1 VEIMRAPEFNASQH
15 IASIILTVMKHD
27 PEYRSAMNL
36 RYSEEILEACSQ
48 LHYSITS
55 FDRKREPDDIKATEG
70 SSLEWGVE
78 WVLRTSGG
86 VPNIIYDEGDR
97 GREAMVRVIGRNPR
111 EVVDKVVRINQGL
124 MNLH

>member
-1 VEIMRAPEFNASQH
+1 MRAPEFNASQH
-15 IASIILTVMKHD
+15 IADIILTVMKHD
-27 PEYRSAMNL
+27 PEYRSTMNL
-36 RYSEEILEACSQ
+36 RYSEEILQACSKLQ
-48 LHYSITS
+48 YSITS

-86 VPNIIYDEGDR
+86 VPDIIYDKGDR
-97 GREAMVRVIGRNPR
+97 GKEAMVRVIGRNPR